1 MDIAIVTGAFG
12 GYGRWLV
19 QWTGYVAA
27 LDPSP
32 AEAVAVLGYRHGA
45 TLADIRLAREIL
57 PGLRIVKASRLR
69 HMGSVR
75 NAAVAAAGTEW
86 VQWLSVDDGI
96 LPDAIAAYERPAQR
110 ADWLCTGWLTRGLGQ
125 RETRHRSPLP
135 VEMARRRGRGFVI
148 GHSPFRRALW
158 EQVGGYPAHDYPNA
172 PFLASMVEA
181 GARFVRISRPI
192 TIYLR
197 RPDSHSRTVLQGP
210 RRSME
215 EKRKAIMYK
224 CDMQRRVV
232 AYYRAEKG
240 GAKP

>member
-19 QWTGYVAA
+19 QWAGYVAA

-45 TLADIRLAREIL
+45 TSADIRLAREIL

-75 NAAVAAAGTEW
+75 NVAAAATHTEW
-86 VQWLSVDDGI
+86 VQWLSIDDGI
-96 LPDAIAAYERPAQR
+96 LPDAIAACERPAQR

-125 RETRHRSPLP
+125 REMRHRSPLP
-135 VEMARRRGRGFVI
+135 AEMARRRGRGFVI
-148 GHSPFRRALW
+148 GHSPFRRWLW
-158 EQVGGYPAHDYPNA
+158 ERSAYPAHNYPNA
-172 PFLASMVEA
+172 PFLAAAVEA
-181 GARFVRISRPI
+181 GARFVRVSRPV

-224 CDMQRRVV
+224 RDMRRRIV

-240 GAKP
+240 GAKS